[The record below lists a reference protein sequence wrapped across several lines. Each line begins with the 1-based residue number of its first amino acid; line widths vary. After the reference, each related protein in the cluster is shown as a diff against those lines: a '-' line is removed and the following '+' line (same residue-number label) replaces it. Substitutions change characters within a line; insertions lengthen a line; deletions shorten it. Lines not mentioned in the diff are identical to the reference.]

1 MRILIQRVS
10 RAKVVIGKQTYSKIE
25 NGLVVF
31 VGVFRDDIV
40 ESAEWLAKKTLN
52 IRIFSD
58 RNNRMNRSILDCRH
72 ELLVVSQFTLAAD
85 CDRGNRPSFT
95 TAADP
100 EQARIIYETLGCT
113 SCAGGACPPRP
124 PISMLKKRPR
134 AEAPKWTK
142 VLRVRTRL
150 AACAQ
155 H

>member
-100 EQARIIYETLGCT
+100 EQERIIYETYVQALSVSDLTVCT
-113 SCAGGACPPRP
+113 GRFGSDMEVESVNDGP
-124 PISMLKKRPR
+124 
-134 AEAPKWTK
+134 TTF
-142 VLRVRTRL
+142 VLDRV
-150 AACAQ
+150 
-155 H
+155 